1 MTKQTDNGVGSKS
14 ENGAAM
20 SAADLEQV
28 VGGVD
33 RPVFRNALDNSAA
46 SQAKSASI
54 GEMKSLQVGTPV
66 FRT

>member
-1 MTKQTDNGVGSKS
+1 MNSQTSILGDAV
-14 ENGAAM
+14 
-20 SAADLEQV
+20 LEQV

-33 RPVFRNALDNSAA
+33 KAIFRNVIDNSAA
-46 SQAKSASI
+46 SQVKSASI